1 MRTKEE
7 LTREVEDRNKL
18 RAEVGLSLVPVAKE
32 VQKLYA
38 AELRQDFLDWSD
50 RNSDIRLR
58 IEAEMLE
65 AERRDR
71 HDPTWRPRAL
81 LNGAWAFGSKVQDW
95 MRKIWR
101 EERKRAATHID
112 LIGRRVCLTPSAC

>member
-18 RAEVGLSLVPVAKE
+18 RADVGLPLVPVAKK

-50 RNSDIRLR
+50 RRPLWRWLLWSFPKSRLSQLELSETSEGVRSGPRPMRSSDRS
-58 IEAEMLE
+58 
-65 AERRDR
+65 R
-71 HDPTWRPRAL
+71 H
-81 LNGAWAFGSKVQDW
+81 
-95 MRKIWR
+95 
-101 EERKRAATHID
+101 
-112 LIGRRVCLTPSAC
+112 C